1 VGGAPRDEGEH
12 RDDEPGD
19 SAAGLDAEKKTLRAS
34 ERDEASRREWI
45 ERAKG
50 LDVRGLIFV
59 DEFGSNI
66 GMGRA
71 YARAPKGRRAHD
83 SAPRNRGRNTTVI
96 ASLKFGG
103 MGECLELEGSADAE
117 AMAVYMERVLG
128 PTLGPGDTVVM
139 DNLSAH
145 KDGRVIAAI
154 EARGASALFLPAY
167 SPDLNPI
174 EEAFSKIKGV
184 LRSAAARTR
193 EALGAAIREA
203 LAAVTPDDAL
213 GYFAAAGYLPRINT
227 CV

>member
-1 VGGAPRDEGEH
+1 M
-12 RDDEPGD
+12 
-19 SAAGLDAEKKTLRAS
+19 
-34 ERDEASRREWI
+34 RR
-45 ERAKG
+45 
-50 LDVRGLIFV
+50 LVFV
-59 DEFGSNI
+59 DEFGSNV

-71 YARAPKGRRAHD
+71 YARAPRGHRAYD
-83 SAPRNRGRNTTVI
+83 SVPRNRGRNATVI
-96 ASLKFGG
+96 ASLRFGG
-103 MGECLELEGSADAE
+103 IGECLELEGAADAA

-128 PTLGPGDTVVM
+128 PTLEPGDVVVM

-154 EARGASALFLPAY
+154 EARGAIALFLPEY

-174 EEAFSKIKGV
+174 EEAFSKIKGI
-184 LRSAAARTR
+184 LKSAGARTR
-193 EALGAAIREA
+193 DALREAIREA